1 MAEYA
6 EELFASGMF
15 ENPLLLYDM
24 TLHEVSL
31 YADGMRKKNEE
42 MEKRQNIRIGTVVA
56 TMLNLRRTKESDRVW
71 TWEDVFGY
79 GEEVKKSQ
87 TAEMTDEEIYSA
99 LLTAFGRY
107 KT

>member
-15 ENPLLLYDM
+15 PNPLLLYDM
-24 TLHEVSL
+24 TLQEVSL

-42 MEKRQNIRIGTVVA
+42 AEKRQNIRIGTVVA

-79 GEEVKKSQ
+79 GEEVKPQ
-87 TAEMTDEEIYSA
+87 AEMTDEEIYSA
-99 LLTAFGRY
+99 LLTAFGRF